1 MEYSAM
7 DEDLKSPELDQLF
20 SEYRDAFPETDGGA
34 DFMPG
39 LWKRIEAKRAFDRR
53 FRFWT
58 HGVLTAALAGCV
70 AMGAFLFTQN
80 APYSDYLEV
89 LEANNHVY
97 TDGTFQPTTYEPVTP
112 NAASPEPWIVVEDE

>member
-1 MEYSAM
+1 M

-20 SEYRDAFPETDGGA
+20 AAYRDALPDTDGGA

-39 LWKRIEAKRAFDRR
+39 LWKQIDAKRGFNRR
-53 FRFWT
+53 FRLWT
-58 HGVLTAALAGCV
+58 HGMLTAALAGCL

-89 LEANNHVY
+89 LEADNHVY
-97 TDGTFQPTTYEPVTP
+97 TEGAFHPTNYEAATP
-112 NAASPEPWIVVEDE
+112 NGASPEPWIVVEDE

>member
-7 DEDLKSPELDQLF
+7 EDDLKSAELDQLF
-20 SEYRDAFPETDGGA
+20 MEYRDVCPDTDGSA

-39 LWKRIEAKRAFDRR
+39 LWKRIDSKRAFDRR
-53 FRFWT
+53 FRLWT
-58 HGVLTAALAGCV
+58 HGILTTALAGCL

-89 LEANNHVY
+89 LEAANHVE
-97 TDGTFQPTTYEPVTP
+97 TDGAFQPTNYESAAPTPP
-112 NAASPEPWIVVEDE
+112 NAEPWIVVEDE

>member
-20 SEYRDAFPETDGGA
+20 AAYRDALPDTDGSA
-34 DFMPG
+34 EFMPG
-39 LWKRIEAKRAFDRR
+39 LWKRIEAKRGFDRR
-53 FRFWT
+53 FRLWT
-58 HGVLTAALAGCV
+58 HGILTAAFAGCL

-89 LEANNHVY
+89 LEAENRVNPDSSFHPVS
-97 TDGTFQPTTYEPVTP
+97 YEAPS
-112 NAASPEPWIVVEDE
+112 AEPWIVVEDE